1 MSSCNVCVLHG
12 NGFWCSVCLVIAG
25 FDWVYTDLATLRI
38 RGMLTCKPQLLK
50 PVRMDG

>member
-1 MSSCNVCVLHG
+1 MCVFFMGMGSGVRFGSL
-12 NGFWCSVCLVIAG
+12 AG